1 MMLIKLTHFQKMSKS
16 VMTSAADLAV
26 YLVLENMFT
35 CPILHF
41 LHDWNWQLVS
51 SHRSTNK
58 NHHFS
63 NQVTSLIILCH
74 MSKIPSSYRGK
85 SYCLAFYFFGKLTV
99 WRLMVSDKNLW
110 EGFTLI
116 ERQGQGLV
124 LPKEEGYDSVAEES
138 VNTRGTLV
146 FSLLAD
152 YTSSRDCV
160 VVYMS
165 KCIMINAI

>member
-1 MMLIKLTHFQKMSKS
+1 
-16 VMTSAADLAV
+16 
-26 YLVLENMFT
+26 
-35 CPILHF
+35 
-41 LHDWNWQLVS
+41 
-51 SHRSTNK
+51 
-58 NHHFS
+58 
-63 NQVTSLIILCH
+63 
-74 MSKIPSSYRGK
+74 
-85 SYCLAFYFFGKLTV
+85 
-99 WRLMVSDKNLW
+99 MVSDKNLW

-124 LPKEEGYDSVAEES
+124 LPEEEGYDSVAEES